1 MSLQTS
7 RWCCF
12 PSEPKWCTDR
22 LTESSIEPQLL
33 PNKYSKAALFAQFP
47 LNNYVIFPQNI
58 YGRCFELACRSYEMI
73 ADYFPRLKYKLI
85 MHPPSLP
92 VTTHTSSP
100 SACLPFSPVPILS
113 SFPLL
118 SCHSHAPTTKVP
130 RCLKSPALISSSKRV
145 THVGSVSL
153 ITAWNH
159 SGLTGREIKTAVSFT
174 QL

>member
-1 MSLQTS
+1 MLFSVQAKVVY
-7 RWCCF
+7 R
-12 PSEPKWCTDR
+12 PTDWVIQR
-22 LTESSIEPQLL
+22 ATIT
-33 PNKYSKAALFAQFP
+33 NNYSKAVLFALFP
-47 LNNYVIFPQNI
+47 LNNYVIFPQNVYI
-58 YGRCFELACRSYEMI
+58 RCSEIACRSYEMI
-73 ADYFPRLKYKLI
+73 ADYFPCLKYKLI

-92 VTTHTSSP
+92 VTTHTSSS
-100 SACLPFSPVPILS
+100 SACLPFSPVPVLS
-113 SFPLL
+113 GFPLL

-130 RCLKSPALISSSKRV
+130 RCLKSPALISCSKRV